1 MRRTIQRQP
10 VEQLA
15 RPVPPAEPSKPPVE
29 PSKPPVEIALGQTI
43 DQVVA
48 SLGSPKQIVKLGPKQ
63 IYVYSDIKI
72 TFVDG
77 KVSDVQ

>member
-1 MRRTIQRQP
+1 MPPGMRRTIQRQP

-15 RPVPPAEPSKPPVE
+15 RPVPPAE